1 MRFNGIIFDLDG
13 TLLDSIADIGTAT
26 NRVLAELGK
35 PTYAISAYQYL
46 VGDGVSV
53 LFQRALPETLEDP
66 GLMARCIEMFEA
78 AYSDEWNKRS
88 KPYDGI
94 PDLLNSLVE
103 ARLRVGVL
111 SNKPEEFTK
120 RCSSYFF
127 PNVPFDLV
135 VGHSVR
141 FPRKPDPSSAR
152 WMAEQ
157 WEVDSNRIAYVGDTN
172 TDMKTAVGAGF
183 FAIGVTWGFR
193 PESELREHGAMQ
205 LVHSARELQELLLD
219 D

>member
-1 MRFNGIIFDLDG
+1 MRFDGIIFDLDG
-13 TLLDSIADIGTAT
+13 TLLDSIADIGTAA
-26 NRVLAELGK
+26 NRVLLELGK
-35 PTYAISAYQYL
+35 PAYDISAYQYL

-53 LFQRALPETLEDP
+53 LFQRALPETVVDH
-66 GLMARCIEMFEA
+66 GLMSRCLDLFES

-94 PDLLNSLVE
+94 LHLLNSLVD
-103 ARLRVGVL
+103 ARLKVGVL

-120 RCSSYFF
+120 RCSTHFF
-127 PNVPFDLV
+127 PHVPFDLV
-135 VGHSVR
+135 VGHSAR
-141 FPRKPDPSSAR
+141 FPRKPDPASAR

-193 PESELREHGAMQ
+193 PESELRENGAMQ
-205 LVHSARELQELLLD
+205 LVHSARELQEFLVD
-219 D
+219 N

>member
-1 MRFNGIIFDLDG
+1 MRFDGIIFDLDG
-13 TLLDSIADIGTAT
+13 TLLDSIADIGTAA
-26 NRVLAELGK
+26 NRVLEGLGR
-35 PTYAISAYQYL
+35 PTHAISAYQYL

-53 LFQRALPETLEDP
+53 LFQRALPETIENHD
-66 GLMARCIEMFEA
+66 LMSQCIELFET
-78 AYSDEWNKRS
+78 AYSAEWNKRS

-94 PDLLNSLVE
+94 PVLLNSLVE

-120 RCSSYFF
+120 RCSTYFF
-127 PNVPFDLV
+127 PEVPFDLV

-205 LVHSARELQELLLD
+205 LVHSARELQEFLFGD
-219 D
+219 

>member
-1 MRFNGIIFDLDG
+1 MRFDGVIFDLDG
-13 TLLDSIADIGTAT
+13 TLLDSIADIGTAA
-26 NRVLAELGK
+26 NRVLEELGR
-35 PTYAISAYQYL
+35 PTHEISAYQFL

-53 LFQRALPETLEDP
+53 LFQRALPDTIDDP
-66 GLMARCIEMFEA
+66 GLMSRCMELFES
-78 AYSDEWNKRS
+78 AYSEEWNKRS

-94 PDLLNSLVE
+94 TLLLNSLVE

-120 RCSSYFF
+120 RCSTHFF
-127 PNVPFDLV
+127 PDVPFDLV

-157 WEVDSNRIAYVGDTN
+157 WEVDSSRIAYVGDTN

-205 LVHSARELQELLLD
+205 LVHSARELHEFLLD
-219 D
+219 N

>member
-1 MRFNGIIFDLDG
+1 MRFDGIIFDLDG
-13 TLLDSIADIGTAT
+13 TLLDSIEDIGTAT

-35 PTYAISAYQYL
+35 PTHAISAYQYL

-53 LFQRALPETLEDP
+53 LFQRALPETIEDP
-66 GLMARCIEMFEA
+66 GLRSRCMEMFEI
-78 AYSDEWNKRS
+78 AYSEEWNKRS

-94 PDLLNSLVE
+94 PGLLNSLVVE
-103 ARLRVGVL
+103 RLRVGVL

-127 PNVPFDLV
+127 PTIPFDLV
-135 VGHSVR
+135 VGHSDR

-205 LVHSARELQELLLD
+205 LVHSARELQEFLLAD
-219 D
+219 